1 MERDEPM
8 TDEQQIRELA
18 AEWRRATEENDLDA
32 ILALMTEDAIFLSA
46 GNPPMTVEQFAAGFR
61 HMAGNVQLQVEQT
74 FKEIVAEGDLA
85 YAWSHLTVVMT
96 TLATGAR
103 SRRSGDVLTIFRKSP
118 TGSWLLARDAN
129 LLPPAAERKSA
140 ESQAERVEIEFEP
153 APQLE
158 EAVLAGTV

>member
-1 MERDEPM
+1 MKSDDPHEPHEPHDPM
-8 TDEQQIRELA
+8 TDEQQIRGLA
-18 AEWRRATEENDLDA
+18 AEWRRSTEENDLDA
-32 ILALMTEDAIFLSA
+32 ILALMTEDAVFLTA

-61 HMAGNVQLQVEQT
+61 HLAGNVQIQIDQT
-74 FKEIVAEGDLA
+74 FKEIVAQGDLA

-140 ESQAERVEIEFEP
+140 ESR
-153 APQLE
+153 
-158 EAVLAGTV
+158 